1 MIDFPENSK
10 LWIYGA
16 KRPIKPSEQ
25 QVLKGV
31 FQDFVAGW
39 ESHGAKLNGSIQIVD
54 DYFVVVAAEDDGNM
68 CGRAQD
74 AQVRL
79 MKDIDEEFKLGLLD
93 RMKLLYLG
101 KDGINSVS
109 ISEAKELALEP
120 NTIVFDTMVN
130 SPEGFHNEFKKE
142 LSSSWCARLI

>member
-1 MIDFPENSK
+1 MINFPENSK

-16 KRPIKPSEQ
+16 KRPIETSEQ

-31 FQDFVAGW
+31 FNDFVAGW
-39 ESHGAKLNGSIQIVD
+39 ESHGARLNGSIQIVD

-79 MKDIDEEFKLGLLD
+79 MKEIDEEFDLGLLD
-93 RMKLLYLG
+93 RMKLLYLSS
-101 KDGINSVS
+101 DGIKSLS
-109 ISEAKELALEP
+109 ISDAKGLGLSGD
-120 NTIVFDTMVN
+120 TIVFDTMVN
-130 SPEGFHNEFKKE
+130 SPEGFKNGFKKE
-142 LSSSWCARLI
+142 LQSSWYAKLI